1 MTGPLLLTVQEAA
14 RFLHVHS
21 STVYRLIHEKAI
33 PYVRKPGIGL
43 RLFPDKLTAWMD
55 EDSRIPSALPPP
67 VLTSSGLGCRV
78 KAGGGFSEMAKAKSK
93 ARFNLDYGSVYI
105 RRTKEGKERFCID
118 YYNADGQRIQKVVKY
133 AENWEEAAAA
143 LKDVAVKEYCFKN
156 GIEPKSR
163 NIRFREFSKL
173 YWETHV
179 KVNRRGWQSET
190 GRMENLKATFGEMDL
205 REIRPM
211 DVERFKLSRQKAGNK
226 NSTINRYLAL
236 LKHMYGVAI
245 REGYASKNPVKEIKL
260 YPEKERKERVLS
272 LEEEARLL
280 KTSPDYLKP
289 MLITAIHSGLRRSE
303 IMNLTWSNVDL
314 GTRRINVENTK
325 SGKPR
330 SVPINSVLHAA
341 LLAQKAANGKSPY
354 VFPNE
359 DTKKP
364 YTTLAKVFMR
374 VCKDAE
380 IKGLRLH
387 DLRHSFA
394 SRLLEDGTSIEIV
407 KSLLGHH
414 SITVTERYTHS
425 GEEAK
430 RKAVEL
436 LAGKSAEEVEN
447 GDTLLRG
454 GDMEESSFWPG
465 FNALRAVTQLCSM
478 N

>member
-1 MTGPLLLTVQEAA
+1 MIELVSVRELALSLGCHPVTL
-14 RFLHVHS
+14 
-21 STVYRLIHEKAI
+21 YRLVERGQIPFIKIKGLGLRFRRDDLDAWLQGGAHRPAINPASLLAFPVYAI
-33 PYVRKPGIGL
+33 P
-43 RLFPDKLTAWMD
+43 
-55 EDSRIPSALPPP
+55 SQH
-67 VLTSSGLGCRV
+67 
-78 KAGGGFSEMAKAKSK
+78 GGKSEMARKAKSK
-93 ARFNLDYGSVYI
+93 TRFNLDYGSVYI
-105 RRTKEGKERFCID
+105 RKTKEGKTRYCID
-118 YYNADGQRIQKVVKY
+118 YYNADGRRIQKVVRY
-133 AENWEEAAAA
+133 AENWDEAAAA
-143 LKDVAVKEYCFKN
+143 LKDAAVKEYCFKN
-156 GIEPKSR
+156 GIEPKPR
-163 NIRFREFSKL
+163 NIRFKEFSKL

-190 GRMENLKATFGEMDL
+190 GRMENLRATFGEMDL

-236 LKHMYGVAI
+236 LKHMFSVAV

-260 YPEKERKERVLS
+260 CLEKERKERVLS
-272 LEEEARLL
+272 LEEETRLL
-280 KTSPDYLKP
+280 KASPDYLKP

-303 IMNLTWSNVDL
+303 IMNLKWSSVDWK
-314 GTRRINVENTK
+314 TREINVEVAK
-325 SGKPR
+325 SGKSR
-330 SVPINSVLHAA
+330 SVPINSVLLTA

-374 VCKDAE
+374 TCKDAE
-380 IKGLRLH
+380 IKGLRFH

-394 SRLLEDGTSIEIV
+394 SRILEDGASIEIV

-414 SITVTERYTHS
+414 SISVTERYCHS
-425 GEEAK
+425 DEEAK

-436 LAGKSAEEVEN
+436 LAGKSAKEVKN
-447 GDTLLRG
+447 RHILLRG
-454 GDMEESSFWPG
+454 GDMEEPSFWSG
-465 FNALRAVTQLCSM
+465 FNQLKAVTLSCTM